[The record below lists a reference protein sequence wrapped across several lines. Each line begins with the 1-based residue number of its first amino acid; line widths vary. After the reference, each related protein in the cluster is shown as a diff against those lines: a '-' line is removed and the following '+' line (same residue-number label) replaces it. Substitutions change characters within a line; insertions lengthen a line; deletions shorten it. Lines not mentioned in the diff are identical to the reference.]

1 MMDISGERA
10 GSERR
15 HGRPSEREAGE
26 DSCARQARGNARAV
40 LTGTGARGRVAIS
53 VYRRAAREM
62 GQPANVR
69 RTELRCS
76 ARGRCPLEK
85 TRRRLEDRTDNRD
98 RSPR

>member
-26 DSCARQARGNARAV
+26 DSCALQARGNARAV

-69 RTELRCS
+69 RTELRKQR
-76 ARGRCPLEK
+76 ARTVP
-85 TRRRLEDRTDNRD
+85 
-98 RSPR
+98 P